1 MKTARIELLTPDLD
15 TTVRFVPGY
24 DLCEKTA
31 LSPDK
36 KVATP
41 EQVAAIALA
50 LWDMS
55 AGESAPKQS
64 RWALAQQEF
73 YRGA

>member
-24 DLCEKTA
+24 DLGKKTTI
-31 LSPDK
+31 SPDK
-36 KVATP
+36 KGATP
-41 EQVAAIALA
+41 EQVVAIALA
-50 LWDMS
+50 LWDVS
-55 AGESAPKQS
+55 AGECAPTQS
-64 RWALAQQEF
+64 RWTLAQQEF